1 MKQGLVVLGVVL
13 LLVVACGDDEDG
25 ASAKGTIAY
34 VYNTNISDLA
44 AFGTSFR
51 STATDTG
58 LYRPP
63 RPLKATFQIVRP

>member
-34 VYNTNISDLA
+34 VYNTNISIWPPLEP
-44 AFGTSFR
+44 SFR

-63 RPLKATFQIVRP
+63 KPLKATFQIVRP